1 MPELGAAPPAPM
13 VPNSFCSHNNNTAK
27 FPSAAVIDISSLSSS
42 KEKAPLVIPRSGHVG
57 YSTTTHLG
65 FQQRLQ
71 LTPTSNENSIT
82 AILLPADLED
92 ANITCSIFRKSAGR
106 ASRVFCFSQERGDV
120 AQGCMVGGFCLGRLG
135 LDLRL
140 LLLFYPHWCV
150 LMLAFII
157 NYLKPCCRHSVGHI
171 VRQGHSL
178 QSFGS
183 IMGASGSKRGCR
195 AGQVGSAGTRG
206 CTDCV
211 LRGPWEPG

>member
-1 MPELGAAPPAPM
+1 M
-13 VPNSFCSHNNNTAK
+13 
-27 FPSAAVIDISSLSSS
+27 
-42 KEKAPLVIPRSGHVG
+42 
-57 YSTTTHLG
+57 
-65 FQQRLQ
+65 
-71 LTPTSNENSIT
+71 
-82 AILLPADLED
+82 
-92 ANITCSIFRKSAGR
+92 
-106 ASRVFCFSQERGDV
+106 